1 MTKQWY
7 TTQEVAD
14 RLGLNVSRVRKL
26 AGDLGIGQQIG
37 RNWAFTDA
45 DIAAL
50 RARPDRRTKEARR
63 QDDAQRR

>member
-1 MTKQWY
+1 MTQRWY

-26 AGDLGIGQQIG
+26 AGELGIGQQIG

-45 DIAAL
+45 DIAAF
-50 RARPDRRTKEARR
+50 RARPDRRYKQVRPSPEDESR
-63 QDDAQRR
+63 